1 MLAIGYDLYDKLLL
15 IYKTQYDKIRKA
27 QKKMIKL

>member
-15 IYKTQYDKIRKA
+15 IYKTQYDKN
-27 QKKMIKL
+27 QKSSEEND

>member
-15 IYKTQYDKIRKA
+15 IYKTQYDKD
-27 QKKMIKL
+27 QKSSEEND